1 MRNYIQWGIIKNTS
15 ISVACWTLIIIS
27 ISMLNHKFLH
37 LHFFTP
43 FTFTSSSQ
51 FPFSDSL
58 MQYVQF
64 FFSFLCCIALIF
76 LHVFRCLCGCLWMR
90 TWTGW
95 FQSQS
100 SPKRKSRPSLSPA
113 AASSQSSKNV
123 LANGS
128 EPTSNPV
135 AAWRRVALR
144 YGNMGI
150 CTHVDKQ
157 THTSAIILCAITI
170 PQIIQNV
177 SHIKAYR
184 RLCYTPFDSILLPS
198 SGWQGHGHSFLTL
211 FLALSLI

>member
-15 ISVACWTLIIIS
+15 ISVACWTLIIIF
-27 ISMLNHKFLH
+27 ISVLNHKFLR

-64 FFSFLCCIALIF
+64 SIFFSFLCSIALIF

-100 SPKRKSRPSLSPA
+100 SPKRKYRPSLSPA

-135 AAWRRVALR
+135 AAWRRVASR

-150 CTHVDKQ
+150 CTCWQAK
-157 THTSAIILCAITI
+157 THICHN
-170 PQIIQNV
+170 P
-177 SHIKAYR
+177 
-184 RLCYTPFDSILLPS
+184 LCYFNTTDNPKCF
-198 SGWQGHGHSFLTL
+198 TY
-211 FLALSLI
+211 